1 MLNMWEASS
10 FHATDFYNGAGE
22 FRRDTPKREQ
32 MFQQHSR
39 EIPWIIGKSA
49 AYVLLVAFNPQEFD
63 KLATPQW
70 KKKFGESV
78 HSHAVQLS
86 LIATGWW
93 RQAKYP
99 SQSLAVVMEAGDEDG
114 GTISQTVERMRADEA
129 TAKVIRVSSFT
140 TAAKGVARGTEAA
153 DFAARHWNKYYLD
166 KFLIGKK
173 MDPRKDLK
181 AFVDAMGT
189 VDFIDATGDM
199 LRYFF
204 SLVPPEV
211 LNDHTDHLRVGK
223 SSRTSSY

>member
-1 MLNMWEASS
+1 
-10 FHATDFYNGAGE
+10 
-22 FRRDTPKREQ
+22 
-32 MFQQHSR
+32 
-39 EIPWIIGKSA
+39 
-49 AYVLLVAFNPQEFD
+49 
-63 KLATPQW
+63 
-70 KKKFGESV
+70 
-78 HSHAVQLS
+78 
-86 LIATGWW
+86 
-93 RQAKYP
+93 
-99 SQSLAVVMEAGDEDG
+99 MEAGDEDG